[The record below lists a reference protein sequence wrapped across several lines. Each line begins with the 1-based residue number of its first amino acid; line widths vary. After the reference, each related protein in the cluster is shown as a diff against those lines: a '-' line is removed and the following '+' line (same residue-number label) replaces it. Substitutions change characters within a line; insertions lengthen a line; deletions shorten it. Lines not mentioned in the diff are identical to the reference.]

1 MKNLFFGGSSQIA
14 KSLAKKLNS
23 VENIGRSKCNIYK
36 KNYIVKDYNKKNID
50 KILQKVENKY
60 DNILIFNGLF
70 SISFLS
76 SFNEKLFNFVF
87 DKNFKIPMI
96 ISSSVIKKR
105 LLNHKG
111 SIILFSSIAAN
122 SYDSGN
128 AYYSIS
134 KNALNFAGKILSR
147 EQKKRGVRIN
157 VLSLG
162 IVDNKMGK
170 AAKKISKNKI
180 IIYRN
185 NKYLNKIVNI
195 LKNKK
200 INGKNIVIK

>member
-36 KNYIVKDYNKKNID
+36 KNYIVKDYNKRNID
-50 KILQKVENKY
+50 KVLQKVENKY

-76 SFNEKLFNFVF
+76 SFDEKLFNFVF

-185 NKYLNKIVNI
+185 NKYLNKIINI

>member
-36 KNYIVKDYNKKNID
+36 KNYIVKDYNKRNID
-50 KILQKVENKY
+50 KVLQKVKNKY

-76 SFNEKLFNFVF
+76 SFDEKLFNFVF